1 MPAPAISRALR
12 YGLLTALALGGVLLF
27 LLASASGNTQAFER
41 NYPLLLAINGAIAA
55 ALLVLVV
62 MLVARLVRRW
72 RARRFGARLMARFA
86 LAFALMGVV
95 PGFLIY
101 VVSVQFLQRSI
112 ESWFDV
118 RVDRALESGLSLGR
132 AALEAQLAD
141 VTGKARV
148 MALELADVAESQ
160 QLAQLDRM
168 RERVGLHEALLV
180 TSSGRLI
187 GATGA
192 RMGSGIDDLVP
203 ELPTLADLRQA
214 RSQRTFAKV
223 EGDPLAVDAR
233 AGLRTR
239 VIVAIPAPTAP
250 QSEVEGLAAG
260 PRTGG
265 AGTLLAPTRTEG
277 RLLQVVQRVPPS
289 IAANAEA
296 LQTGYR
302 EYQELS
308 LARSGL
314 QKIYTA
320 TLTLTLLLAIFAAI
334 ATGVLLAASLAAPLL
349 QVAEGTKA
357 VAEGDYRPVREFRGN
372 DELNLLTQSF
382 NVMTRQLAEA
392 RDAVEARSRELE
404 NARAYLERVLTNLS
418 AGVIVLDKDYRLVTA
433 NYGASR
439 ILGVSLA
446 PHVGHSFAELAPAM
460 AQQVASCFAD
470 QQLTATPKDSWQQ
483 QMEIR
488 RAGGQPDAESL
499 ALLARGSRLPLD
511 DGPGYVVVFDDI
523 TQVISAQRAVAW
535 GEVARRLAHEIKNP
549 LTPIQL
555 AAERLQM
562 KLADKLPLDQAEVL
576 TRGAT
581 TIVNQVAAMKRM
593 VDDFR
598 DYARVPPARL
608 VALDLNAL
616 IEEVGALYGIERRN
630 RAAAFSAPAIEL
642 DLARDLPLIEGDATQ
657 LRQVIHNLLA
667 NANDALQLREG
678 VGAVSTSRIV
688 VHTEAVAIDEPGAP
702 ADRVKQAVRL
712 AVEDNGPG
720 FPANILRRA
729 FEPYVTTKP
738 SGTGLGLAM
747 VKKIVDEHGA
757 RIELINRS
765 VAAGGGASV
774 TIVFRRVV
782 QAVAA
787 DVATSARRR
796 VA

>member
-1 MPAPAISRALR
+1 VPAPAISRALR
-12 YGLLTALALGGVLLF
+12 YGLLIALALGGVLLF

-55 ALLVLVV
+55 TLLVLVV
-62 MLVARLVRRW
+62 TLVARLVRRW

-86 LAFALMGVV
+86 LAFALMGVA
-95 PGFLIY
+95 PGMLIY

-148 MALELADVAESQ
+148 MALELADVSEPQ
-160 QLAQLDRM
+160 QLAQLERM

-180 TSSGRLI
+180 TASGRLI

-192 RMGSGIDDLVP
+192 RSGSGIEDLVP
-203 ELPTLADLRQA
+203 ELPALADLRQA

-223 EGDPLAVDAR
+223 EGDPLAADPR
-233 AGLRTR
+233 AGLRAR
-239 VIVAIPAPTAP
+239 VIVPIPAPTTAP
-250 QSEVEGLAAG
+250 NEIEGFAATRPGGTNLLAA
-260 PRTGG
+260 PR
-265 AGTLLAPTRTEG
+265 AES
-277 RLLQVVQRVPPS
+277 RLLQVVQRVPPTV
-289 IAANAEA
+289 AANAEA
-296 LQTGYR
+296 LQNGYR

-308 LARSGL
+308 LSRSGL

-320 TLTLTLLLAIFAAI
+320 TLTLTLLLAVFAAV
-334 ATGVLLAASLAAPLL
+334 ATGVLLAASLTAPLL

-382 NVMTRQLAEA
+382 NAMTRQLGEA

-418 AGVIVLDKDYRLVTA
+418 AGVIVLDKDYHVVTA

-446 PHVGHSFAELAPAM
+446 PQVGRTLAELVPAM

-470 QQLTATPKDSWQQ
+470 QMLAATPKDSWQQ

-488 RAGGQPDAESL
+488 RVGAAPGTEPL

-562 KLADKLPLDQAEVL
+562 KLAAKLPPDQAEVL
-576 TRGAT
+576 VRGAT

-608 VALDLNAL
+608 VPLDLNAL
-616 IEEVGALYGIERRN
+616 IEEVAALYGVEQRN
-630 RAAAFSAPAIEL
+630 RTQAAGVPSIEL
-642 DLARDLPLIEGDATQ
+642 ALGRELPLIEGDATQ

-667 NANDALQLREG
+667 NATDALAVRAAAAAA
-678 VGAVSTSRIV
+678 GAQIV
-688 VHTEAVAIDEPGAP
+688 VRTEAVTTDEPGAP
-702 ADRVKQAVRL
+702 AERAARAVRL

-720 FPANILRRA
+720 FAANILRRA

-747 VKKIVDEHGA
+747 VRKIVEEHGA

-765 VAAGGGASV
+765 VAAGGGACV

-782 QAVAA
+782 PSLAA
-787 DVATSARRR
+787 AETAAQRR

>member
-12 YGLLTALALGGVLLF
+12 YGLLLALALGGVLLF

-55 ALLVLVV
+55 TLLVLVV
-62 MLVARLVRRW
+62 TLVARLVRRW

-86 LAFALMGVV
+86 LAFALMGVA

-101 VVSVQFLQRSI
+101 IVSVQFLQRSI

-148 MALELADVAESQ
+148 MALELADVPESQ
-160 QLAQLDRM
+160 QLSQLERM

-180 TSSGRLI
+180 TATGRLI

-192 RMGSGIDDLVP
+192 RSGSGIDDLVP
-203 ELPTLADLRQA
+203 ELPALADLRQA

-223 EGDPLAVDAR
+223 EGDPLAVDPR
-233 AGLRTR
+233 AGLRAR
-239 VIVAIPAPTAP
+239 VIVPIPANTAP
-250 QSEVEGLAAG
+250 VTEIEGLA
-260 PRTGG
+260 G
-265 AGTLLAPTRTEG
+265 ARPGSGTLLATPRTEI
-277 RLLQVVQRVPPS
+277 RLLQVVQRVPPTV
-289 IAANAEA
+289 AANAQA
-296 LQTGYR
+296 LQNGYR

-308 LARSGL
+308 LSRSGL

-320 TLTLTLLLAIFAAI
+320 TLTLTLLLAVFAAV

-357 VAEGDYRPVREFRGN
+357 VAEGDFRPVREFRGN

-382 NVMTRQLAEA
+382 NAMTRQLAEA

-418 AGVIVLDKDYRLVTA
+418 AGVIVLDKDYHLVTA

-446 PHVGHSFAELAPAM
+446 PHVGRLFAELVPAM
-460 AQQVASCFAD
+460 AHQVASCFAD
-470 QQLTATPKDSWQQ
+470 QLLAATPKDSWQQ
-483 QMEIR
+483 QMEIKR
-488 RAGGQPDAESL
+488 VGGAPDAEPL

-581 TIVNQVAAMKRM
+581 TIVNQVSAMKRM

-608 VALDLNAL
+608 VPLDLNAL
-616 IEEVGALYGIERRN
+616 IEEVAALYGVEKRSRSP
-630 RAAAFSAPAIEL
+630 AAGVPAIEL
-642 DLARDLPLIEGDATQ
+642 ALARDLPLIEGDATQ

-667 NANDALQLREG
+667 NATDALQSREAA
-678 VGAVSTSRIV
+678 GAANGARIV
-688 VHTEAVAIDEPGAP
+688 VRTEAVTVDEPSVAAERAP
-702 ADRVKQAVRL
+702 RAARL

-720 FPANILRRA
+720 FAANILRRA

-747 VKKIVDEHGA
+747 VRKIVDEHGA

-787 DVATSARRR
+787 DNAADTRRR